1 MAPLGQ
7 DMENEE
13 EGRVKDSPEG
23 RVTSSQVRRSEKA
36 REGPWQGW
44 AGGRG
49 KGRDWQQELDK
60 CLRWKTTGK
69 VAVIWESI
77 DERVFSPTYR
87 IQSLKFYSMNQID
100 YRHCVAMK
108 TIIIIH
114 SPNNKNIVRYIH
126 SVPCLKPS
134 QGFRQRLT
142 AVFWTKH
149 LLIIK
154 NMHKK
159 LKFNG
164 FSLFPHT

>member
-1 MAPLGQ
+1 MKRKEEWRTVLRAEWQAPKSGDQRRHVRGHGRGGL
-7 DMENEE
+7 E
-13 EGRVKDSPEG
+13 EG
-23 RVTSSQVRRSEKA
+23 
-36 REGPWQGW
+36 
-44 AGGRG
+44 
-49 KGRDWQQELDK
+49 GRDGTDSKNPIVSETENNRQGGL
-60 CLRWKTTGK
+60 L
-69 VAVIWESI
+69 IWESI

-100 YRHCVAMK
+100 YIHCVAIK
-108 TIIIIH
+108 TMIIIH
-114 SPNNKNIVRYIH
+114 NPNNKNTVRYIH
-126 SVPCLKPS
+126 SVPCLKHS